1 MKNRREFL
9 KISAT
14 GSLGMMLLSSA
25 TSFPG
30 VSEDRKRFGVGLQ
43 LYTIR
48 DATTADVPYP

>member
-1 MKNRREFL
+1 
-9 KISAT
+9 
-14 GSLGMMLLSSA
+14 MMLLSSA